1 MLVELHQLVNAKNIH
16 PEPEVRNAPK
26 DQESSLQPYLLT
38 WYITQTDLVSV
49 VPFLLIV
56 FSLDFRLYIQLH
68 ICNYII
74 FIECMLNCF

>member
-56 FSLDFRLYIQLH
+56 LA
-68 ICNYII
+68 
-74 FIECMLNCF
+74 